1 MTENLFLKCWC
12 ATWRK
17 FQRRFLPETIH
28 LFEIIFLSETWHKGD
43 SADKMWYYMDTFIKT
58 YTEKIKKGKEGH
70 PGGILVYYIKELKYL
85 DILWKIVWKYW
96 LYIGYMH

>member
-1 MTENLFLKCWC
+1 
-12 ATWRK
+12 
-17 FQRRFLPETIH
+17 
-28 LFEIIFLSETWHKGD
+28 
-43 SADKMWYYMDTFIKT
+43 MDTFIKS